1 MDLKF
6 VLPDDIAIN
15 MRSMQFISI
24 SCSEIP

>member
-15 MRSMQFISI
+15 MSAMQFISI